1 MSVFETLDAL
11 TGPARHAAI
20 DLLYR
25 MADDELII
33 GHRHS
38 EWTGYGPILEED
50 IAFSSMAQ
58 DEMGHALT
66 FYTMLHEL
74 GEAAPDT
81 LVFERK
87 PREFRCSN
95 LVSMDSK
102 RDWALTV
109 VRSFLYEAQESVRLA
124 ALTESSLKPLADV
137 ARKLQCEEKYHFL
150 HGRSWMLRLG
160 SATEEAHAKMQQAV
174 CKTFPH
180 ALGMFEPTGA
190 DQTLAQHDLCPREAQ
205 LQREWESAIAPVLA
219 DAGLELP
226 EDATTVCGGRVGR
239 HIDDL
244 AALLKD
250 LQLVHSMDTSAS
262 W

>member
-11 TGPARHAAI
+11 SGPARSAVI

-25 MADDELII
+25 IADDELVM
-33 GHRHS
+33 GHRNS
-38 EWTGYGPILEED
+38 EWTGHGPILEED

-66 FYTMLHEL
+66 FYSMLHEL
-74 GEAAPDT
+74 GEAAPDR

-95 LVSMDSK
+95 LVAMGSD

-109 VRSFLYEAQESVRLA
+109 VRNFLYEAQESVRLA
-124 ALTESSLKPLADV
+124 ALAESSLKPLADV
-137 ARKLQCEEKYHFL
+137 ARKLQCEEKYHFM
-150 HGRSWMLRLG
+150 HGRSWVLRLG
-160 SATEEAHAKMQQAV
+160 NATEDSHTRMQEAAYRV
-174 CKTFPH
+174 FPH

-190 DQTLAQHDLCPREAQ
+190 DQTLAQHDLCPQEAQ
-205 LQREWESAIAPVLA
+205 LQREWESAIAPVFS

-226 EDATTVCGGRVGR
+226 ETAKAVYGGRVGR

-244 AALLKD
+244 ASLLED
-250 LQLVHSMDTSAS
+250 LQLVHRMDASAS